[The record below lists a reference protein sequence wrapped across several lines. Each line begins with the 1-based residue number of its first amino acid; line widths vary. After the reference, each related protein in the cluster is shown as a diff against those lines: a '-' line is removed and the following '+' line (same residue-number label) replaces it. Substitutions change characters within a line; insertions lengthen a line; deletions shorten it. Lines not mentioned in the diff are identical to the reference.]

1 MNMKI
6 YVRKII
12 EENGGL
18 AAIHAGSKDFEQRAK
33 LINTIHDD
41 LVKKYSNQWVTLLRG
56 GKMCVGDTLTELM
69 SEIDE
74 NGLDRTSTFIKY
86 MATDP
91 PLMIL

>member
-1 MNMKI
+1 MNTKEN
-6 YVRKII
+6 VRKII
-12 EENGGL
+12 EENGGV
-18 AAIHAGSKDFEQRAK
+18 AAIHAGLKDFEQRAK
-33 LINTIHDD
+33 LMNTIHDD
-41 LVKKYSNQWVTLLRG
+41 LVKKYPNQWVALLRG

-74 NGLDRTSTFIKY
+74 KGLDRTSAFIKY